1 MLAWILGKCPLRCL
15 GVPQGFVPGDA
26 LGPCLLC
33 SPLLILRPHRTPCR
47 LTPSH
52 CTRASAIKTSCV
64 SVCLQSRG
72 TGQTPREIFG
82 DFLINPRE
90 KPMAIPENLWET
102 LGGEPGSPPGN
113 FSNIFKG
120 FPRDCVKLPQEVWA
134 WSVFP
139 QVLAWIPGK

>member
-1 MLAWILGKCPLRCL
+1 MLPWILGKCPLRCL

-52 CTRASAIKTSCV
+52 CTRASAIKASCV

-72 TGQTPREIFG
+72 HGQTPRGIFG
-82 DFLINPRE
+82 VFFINPRE

-113 FSNIFKG
+113 FSNIFQG
-120 FPRDCVKLPQEVWA
+120 LSPGLCQTPPGSLGR
-134 WSVFP
+134 SVFP